1 MQNRTPKRPAI
12 SKQAISIAA
21 RQTAINVIHTTCHCK
36 LDVNVL
42 SETIIRHWR
51 FGMDAYQL
59 AKTLESYSRYRP
71 DIEMLY
77 ALEMMNRNVDAL
89 YNEQLKNWFNSQK
102 ITPPFPVGTV
112 VKEGIIDSID
122 RYGIARYRIKQHNCK
137 DADLYLLMNFEDV
150 QWVSSPSN
158 LYTVEQSRKYG

>member
-1 MQNRTPKRPAI
+1 MQNHTPKRPPV

-21 RQTAINVIHTTCHCK
+21 RQTAANIINTTSHCN
-36 LDVNVL
+36 LDLNTL

-71 DIEMLY
+71 DMEMLY

-89 YNEQLKNWFNSQK
+89 YKEQLTSWFNSQN
-102 ITPPFPVGTV
+102 ITPPFPIGTE
-112 VKEGIIDSID
+112 VKEGIIDSVD
-122 RYGIARYRIKQHNCK
+122 RYGIARYRVKQHDCK
-137 DADLYLLMNFEDV
+137 EPDLYLLKNFEDV
-150 QWVSSPSN
+150 QWVSGPSRHYA
-158 LYTVEQSRKYG
+158 LEQQRKYG